1 MTAIPPPPSLS
12 RSPARPLEARRPD
25 TFDPAQADRLDDTA
39 LDQLPFGVVCLAPDG
54 LILRYN
60 LAEGR
65 LARLDP
71 STVVGRN
78 FFTDVAPCTH
88 TEEFYG
94 RFRRMV
100 EGGAEGSIVRFRYVF
115 DFKFGAQDVDIELY
129 RVPGVSRMYLF
140 INRRNFGPARSGPEA
155 RVPAPLQAELA
166 EEDETELGVL
176 RNAAAERIIASPL
189 VLFEALARQ
198 FERRSPD
205 QWRQVSHEWGLD
217 TGRRLVIELE
227 TTGDD
232 DDDDRPLRRRPM
244 RAVVDRISAILREQG
259 WGRTSFDFAD
269 AERGVLRVRL
279 EASALASTRTKTD
292 RACHFVA
299 GMLEAVLNHLA
310 GRRLHVEEV
319 SCACRGVHE
328 HCDFVV
334 VGQGRRER
342 VAALAAA
349 HTPYAA
355 LLDALED
362 DDDVPT
368 TH

>member
-1 MTAIPPPPSLS
+1 MTAIPPPP
-12 RSPARPLEARRPD
+12 PIAARKVDVDPPRRPA
-25 TFDPAQADRLDDTA
+25 TFDPHTADGLDDIA

-71 STVVGRN
+71 TTVVGRN

-100 EGGAEGSIVRFRYVF
+100 EGAAGGGLVRFRYVF

-129 RVPGVSRMYLF
+129 RVPGANRFYLF
-140 INRRNFGPARSGPEA
+140 INRRKFLPAREGPGA
-155 RVPAPLQAELA
+155 REPAPLQAELTDD
-166 EEDETELGVL
+166 DETELGIR
-176 RNAAAERIIASPL
+176 RNARAERVVASPV

-198 FERRSPD
+198 FERRSAE
-205 QWRQVSHEWGLD
+205 QWRQVSHDWGLD

-227 TTGDD
+227 TEGDD
-232 DDDDRPLRRRPM
+232 DERPLRRRPM
-244 RAVVDRISAILREQG
+244 RDVVERISAILREQG
-259 WGRTSFDFAD
+259 WGRPSFDFTG
-269 AERGVLRVRL
+269 AERGALRVRI
-279 EASALASTRTKTD
+279 EASALAAIRTKSD
-292 RACHFVA
+292 RACHFLA

-319 SCACRGVHE
+319 ACACRGDHE
-328 HCDFVV
+328 HCDLIV
-334 VGQGRRER
+334 VGEGRRDR
-342 VAALAAA
+342 VAALA
-349 HTPYAA
+349 TSGMPYAA
-355 LLDALED
+355 ILDALED
-362 DDDVPT
+362 DIDPPT